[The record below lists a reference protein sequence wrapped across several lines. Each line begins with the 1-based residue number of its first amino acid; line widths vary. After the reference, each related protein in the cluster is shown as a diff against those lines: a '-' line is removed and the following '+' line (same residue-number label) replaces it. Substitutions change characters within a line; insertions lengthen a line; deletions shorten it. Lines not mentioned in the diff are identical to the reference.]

1 MKILAIIQ
9 ARLGSDR
16 LPSKVLKKI
25 GDKRVIE
32 ILLHRLSLSKKI
44 SQVAIAIPNRNNS
57 KLKKFLK
64 KKKFEVF
71 EGSEKNVLER
81 YYKAAKKFNG
91 KIIVRITA
99 DCPLIDSTL
108 VDKTIDI
115 LQKKGVSYASNCYP
129 RTFPDGLDVEVF
141 TLKTLQKAF
150 QKSKTDYEKEHV
162 TPFMKKD
169 KNVKKIV
176 VKSKNQLLSQ
186 IRLTLDTK
194 EDLSIIRKIFKKFHP
209 NIFFSWRKTI
219 KYYMKIKKM
228 NFNKKSPSYSK
239 GQKLWVKANK
249 LIPNGNMLLSKNPD
263 RFLPKFWPTYFT
275 KAKGCEVWDL
285 DKKKYIDMST
295 MGVGTNILGFQNS
308 NIDNVVKNTILK
320 SNMSTLNCPE
330 EVYLAEKLIE
340 MHKWSSMVKFTRTGG
355 EANALAVRIARAAS
369 GRDKI
374 AFCGYHGWHDWYLAT
389 NLKSEKNLNS
399 HLLKDLKI
407 KGVPKKLS
415 GSIIPFKYNDFNYLK
430 RLVEKNNIGVIKME
444 VIRDILPKNNFL
456 KKVRNLATKK
466 GIVLI
471 FDECTTGFRQSFG
484 GIHKIYGVEPDISIF
499 GKALGNGYAICA
511 VVGKR
516 EVMEHAKESFISS
529 TFWSERIGPAAALQT
544 LSEMNK
550 IKSWKIIS
558 QMGKKVKKN
567 WLKISEENKVP
578 IDILGIDALPK
589 FSIVSKNNLAYKTL
603 ITQEMLKKGFLASNT
618 IYVSTAHKEKYLS
631 NYFDILNDI
640 FKKVRK
646 CEEGEFL
653 SNYLE
658 TPLSKKDFG
667 RLN

>member
-1 MKILAIIQ
+1 
-9 ARLGSDR
+9 
-16 LPSKVLKKI
+16 
-25 GDKRVIE
+25 
-32 ILLHRLSLSKKI
+32 
-44 SQVAIAIPNRNNS
+44 
-57 KLKKFLK
+57 
-64 KKKFEVF
+64 
-71 EGSEKNVLER
+71 
-81 YYKAAKKFNG
+81 
-91 KIIVRITA
+91 
-99 DCPLIDSTL
+99 
-108 VDKTIDI
+108 
-115 LQKKGVSYASNCYP
+115 
-129 RTFPDGLDVEVF
+129 
-141 TLKTLQKAF
+141 
-150 QKSKTDYEKEHV
+150 
-162 TPFMKKD
+162 
-169 KNVKKIV
+169 
-176 VKSKNQLLSQ
+176 
-186 IRLTLDTK
+186 
-194 EDLSIIRKIFKKFHP
+194 
-209 NIFFSWRKTI
+209 
-219 KYYMKIKKM
+219 
-228 NFNKKSPSYSK
+228 
-239 GQKLWVKANK
+239 
-249 LIPNGNMLLSKNPD
+249 
-263 RFLPKFWPTYFT
+263 
-275 KAKGCEVWDL
+275 
-285 DKKKYIDMST
+285 
-295 MGVGTNILGFQNS
+295 
-308 NIDNVVKNTILK
+308 
-320 SNMSTLNCPE
+320 
-330 EVYLAEKLIE
+330 
-340 MHKWSSMVKFTRTGG
+340 
-355 EANALAVRIARAAS
+355 
-369 GRDKI
+369 
-374 AFCGYHGWHDWYLAT
+374 
-389 NLKSEKNLNS
+389 
-399 HLLKDLKI
+399 
-407 KGVPKKLS
+407 
-415 GSIIPFKYNDFNYLK
+415 
-430 RLVEKNNIGVIKME
+430 ME